1 VSKSGKVSVVGGI
14 RDAVGPLVHGFEVGA
29 KAARRLVDVQVGY
42 SNNFAD
48 QPACERIANRQIDA
62 GSDVVFA
69 AAGTCGLGA
78 LSAAGIRG
86 AWGVGVDRDQ
96 SYLGPHIVAS
106 VVKRFDRVVELVVR
120 RFLEGTLPTGKTE
133 ELGLTEDAVG
143 LVGIN
148 AAVPADVRKKLA
160 QQVAVVRRDEAKRLP
175 VNR

>member
-1 VSKSGKVSVVGGI
+1 
-14 RDAVGPLVHGFEVGA
+14 
-29 KAARRLVDVQVGY
+29 
-42 SNNFAD
+42 
-48 QPACERIANRQIDA
+48 
-62 GSDVVFA
+62 VVFA